1 MRKQQLSF
9 LTGTILL
16 GASMAV
22 LAGQPETPATA
33 SAAEETPDPFIQQA
47 THDETLAHKMMG
59 HISLAEMALAMDL
72 PEEAGMQ
79 IDRAKGLE
87 ETLAADRP
95 ELTIHSNFEYGKITY
110 DNESVVK
117 DHYIPVIDD
126 VLLVS
131 DYAGIYAHG
140 KSLDIDQQ
148 SAGIM
153 HLSVS
158 VDLREVQAA
167 LTQATQAID
176 SKDYVAARTALSNV
190 FKNAI
195 VDEQEIDDP
204 RLLIAENLA
213 LAKAFVNEEQYDSAR
228 LTLDHVKDHLKI
240 ARKQMLPGTDD
251 ATLDKFADEL
261 DQMRADLRKKDP
273 SMLARISTRLS
284 EWGQQ
289 VSGWFS

>member
-22 LAGQPETPATA
+22 LAGQPETPTA
-33 SAAEETPDPFIQQA
+33 AAAAEGTPDPFIQQA
-47 THDETLAHKMMG
+47 THDEALAHKMMG

-72 PEEAGMQ
+72 PEEASMQ
-79 IDRAKGLE
+79 IDRAKGLQ
-87 ETLAADRP
+87 ETLSADRP
-95 ELTIHSNFEYGKITY
+95 ALTIDSNFEYGKITY
-110 DNESVVK
+110 DDESVIK
-117 DHYIPVIDD
+117 DQYIPVIDD

-131 DYAGIYAHG
+131 DYAGIYSHG
-140 KSLDIDQQ
+140 KTIDIDQQ
-148 SAGIM
+148 SAGVM

-158 VDLREVQAA
+158 VDLRQVQAA
-167 LTQATQAID
+167 LTQATRAID
-176 SKDYVAARTALSNV
+176 SEDYVAAESALANV

-195 VDEQEIDDP
+195 VDEEEIDDP
-204 RLLIAENLA
+204 RLLIAENLS
-213 LAKAFVNEEQYDSAR
+213 LAKAFVNEKQYDSAR
-228 LTLDHVKDHLKI
+228 LTLDHVKDHLKV
-240 ARKQMLPGTDD
+240 AREQLLPGTDD

-273 SMLARISTRLS
+273 SLLARISTRLS
-284 EWGQQ
+284 DWGEA